1 MAYSSFAI
9 EIALQYQP
17 QSPLLARLHHQINA
31 HPEQASAAEKLEIY
45 RGFVGTIMPESPSFE
60 RGCWDYY
67 DDDIA
72 ESKFEEWCG
81 GLIKEEGVRSQP
93 SIPAGQGAYRDAT
106 IPLYMT
112 FTMAF
117 LVVRGSN
124 TDQTLKQKCAI
135 PQGQLWNRNVFL
147 RLLQNI
153 SLLNFASV
161 RSDVVY
167 LIPGRE
173 DYGLTLDDLN
183 SPRFAYLR
191 PLTY

>member
-9 EIALQYQP
+9 EVALQYQP
-17 QSPLLARLHHQINA
+17 QSQPLSRLHQQIIRM
-31 HPEQASAAEKLEIY
+31 PEQASPGDKSTSY
-45 RGFVGTIMPESPSFE
+45 RALVDIILRESPAFE

-67 DDDIA
+67 DDQVA
-72 ESKFEEWCG
+72 EDKYEEWCG

-93 SIPAGQGAYRDAT
+93 SAAPGQGAYREDAV
-106 IPLYMT
+106 PQYMT

-124 TDQTLKQKCAI
+124 TDNTLKQRCAI
-135 PQGQLWNRNVFL
+135 PQANLWRRDVFVH
-147 RLLQNI
+147 LLQGINQ
-153 SLLNFASV
+153 LNFASV

-191 PLTY
+191 TMV